1 MFIKVLLNH
10 HFVSEIR
17 MPGQANITK
26 FFRPI
31 ASSSVAGKNG
41 SSKKETLE
49 NRSPNKSL
57 NLETPEKIS
66 SEEEMKVKKRK
77 SKCNLLLADKNECLM
92 KGRCRSSQKL
102 S

>member
-1 MFIKVLLNH
+1 
-10 HFVSEIR
+10 
-17 MPGQANITK
+17 MPVQANITK

-77 SKCNLLLADKNECLM
+77 LEDVEESPKSCLTP
-92 KGRCRSSQKL
+92 GTL
-102 S
+102 IE